1 MRIGVLGT
9 GLMGTPM
16 ARNLMRAGFDVAV
29 WNRTPAKADGLVAE
43 GAVRAADPAACA
55 RGADILLC
63 MLADGAVV
71 AETLFARG
79 AAAALAPGAL
89 VLDMSSIGVSEARA
103 HAQRLGE
110 AGIDHVD
117 APVSGGTVG
126 AESGSLAIMAGCSEA
141 AFERLRPV
149 FAPLGRA
156 VRVGQ
161 SGAGQIAKLAN
172 QMIVGVTIGA
182 VAEALVFAE
191 RAGADPG
198 AVREALRG
206 GFADSRILELHGARM
221 IARDFAARGKA
232 STQIKDLENAI
243 AAGSGAGAPM
253 PFTALGLDL
262 FRALLAEEGDVD
274 HSGLWL
280 TLDAR
285 TGA

>member
-1 MRIGVLGT
+1 
-9 GLMGTPM
+9 
-16 ARNLMRAGFDVAV
+16 
-29 WNRTPAKADGLVAE
+29 
-43 GAVRAADPAACA
+43 
-55 RGADILLC
+55 
-63 MLADGAVV
+63 
-71 AETLFARG
+71 
-79 AAAALAPGAL
+79 
-89 VLDMSSIGVSEARA
+89 
-103 HAQRLGE
+103 
-110 AGIDHVD
+110 
-117 APVSGGTVG
+117 
-126 AESGSLAIMAGCSEA
+126 
-141 AFERLRPV
+141 
-149 FAPLGRA
+149 
-156 VRVGQ
+156 
-161 SGAGQIAKLAN
+161 
-172 QMIVGVTIGA
+172 MIVGVTIGA

-280 TLDAR
+280 TLEAR